1 MSIAWTGQAPGGE
14 RTEKGDSLVPTP
26 GIGPATEALSP
37 RTDHSRGP
45 CCQRAGYI

>member
-26 GIGPATEALSP
+26 GSGPATEALSP
-37 RTDHSRGP
+37 RTGHSRGP
-45 CCQRAGYI
+45 CC